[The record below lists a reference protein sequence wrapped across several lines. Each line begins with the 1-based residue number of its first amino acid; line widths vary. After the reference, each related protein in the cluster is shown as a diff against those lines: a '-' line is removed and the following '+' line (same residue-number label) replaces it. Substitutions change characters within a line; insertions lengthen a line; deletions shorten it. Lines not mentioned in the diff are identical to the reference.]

1 MRKEGEGGGGS
12 DGRDYRGWVP
22 VTRRRRRQRSLDGA
36 PSMLINPFAHA
47 VYRVHALIK
56 RGEPAITIIPRICS
70 DFLGRTSERRPWMD
84 GWTLP
89 IKRSREN
96 KKRKKRKERRNDRF
110 DFLVRG
116 NSLVGR
122 NFWRRGGGGGGEKK
136 QAELI
141 RLFASRETF
150 REWIKVQ
157 RVWKC
162 FSSLFAHS
170 ISLSLSLSFRVSLWP
185 RGEK

>member
-1 MRKEGEGGGGS
+1 MEGGGGGG
-12 DGRDYRGWVP
+12 GRDYRGWVP

-70 DFLGRTSERRPWMD
+70 DFLGRTSERRPSNVDGWMD

-89 IKRSREN
+89 IKRFEEKEKR
-96 KKRKKRKERRNDRF
+96 RKKRKERRNDRF

-122 NFWRRGGGGGGEKK
+122 NF
-136 QAELI
+136 
-141 RLFASRETF
+141 
-150 REWIKVQ
+150 
-157 RVWKC
+157 
-162 FSSLFAHS
+162 
-170 ISLSLSLSFRVSLWP
+170 
-185 RGEK
+185 

>member
-22 VTRRRRRQRSLDGA
+22 VTRRRRRQRSFDGA

-89 IKRSREN
+89 IKRSRE
-96 KKRKKRKERRNDRF
+96 KKKE
-110 DFLVRG
+110 
-116 NSLVGR
+116 
-122 NFWRRGGGGGGEKK
+122 EKK
-136 QAELI
+136 EKKEETIALI
-141 RLFASRETF
+141 
-150 REWIKVQ
+150 
-157 RVWKC
+157 
-162 FSSLFAHS
+162 SSFEEILWLEEIFEGEGEGEGERKS
-170 ISLSLSLSFRVSLWP
+170 KRSL
-185 RGEK
+185 